1 LTLPWWP
8 DETDIPMPFPS
19 LTEKKNEED
28 IQTISAKGLV
38 GKDLKRI
45 GFKNFVEFMDKKVE
59 NMFSAAIDPVLE
71 SLKNMKE
78 TTVTR
83 QSELSTEFSNTDPS
97 RVLNTTR
104 DCGKTFAGAMDEIMR
119 GTMDENDEN
128 MDMETELRNFHEH
141 HQKAGSDHFMMLP
154 SDDFS
159 GLDDYLQY
167 LRSCPFMPTFDEKLS
182 GGAQFRRLLME
193 VEVFLRFSEVAADTK
208 KKDVIQARGVSMT
221 SLTWRDVVVKLLSAE
236 AHVPLKERV
245 QYVGERVTHFF
256 ESQKPVILQFM
267 LSCKGSTGRF
277 HSADLGPH
285 GVMISSN
292 PMMKHLIYECYD
304 KVARRQLGNF
314 MELFQNM
321 LTSTFANPWT
331 FLKGGTQQEQDAAAV
346 GTKLS
351 DPDTRIPE
359 EIQHRSGMETILNKW
374 LQNIP
379 TESTQIDKAV
389 DHVQKLVLK
398 IYSLIRSQ
406 VCDQVELFTESFF
419 KTPML
424 RQLGMDMSQIE
435 LTDDDKVKYK
445 ERRDKNVT
453 ESKGCEEALKEVSEC
468 IEQLENFKFS
478 CQAASQFGL

>member
-1 LTLPWWP
+1 
-8 DETDIPMPFPS
+8 
-19 LTEKKNEED
+19 
-28 IQTISAKGLV
+28 
-38 GKDLKRI
+38 
-45 GFKNFVEFMDKKVE
+45 
-59 NMFSAAIDPVLE
+59 
-71 SLKNMKE
+71 
-78 TTVTR
+78 
-83 QSELSTEFSNTDPS
+83 
-97 RVLNTTR
+97 
-104 DCGKTFAGAMDEIMR
+104 
-119 GTMDENDEN
+119 
-128 MDMETELRNFHEH
+128 
-141 HQKAGSDHFMMLP
+141 
-154 SDDFS
+154 
-159 GLDDYLQY
+159 
-167 LRSCPFMPTFDEKLS
+167 
-182 GGAQFRRLLME
+182 ME

-256 ESQKPVILQFM
+256 EAQKPVILQFM
-267 LSCKGSTGRF
+267 ISCKGSTGRF

-331 FLKGGTQQEQDAAAV
+331 FLKGGKREDDDVALIKPLQ
-346 GTKLS
+346 G
-351 DPDTRIPE
+351 DPDLRVPE
-359 EIQHRSGMETILNKW
+359 EIQHRSGIEAILNKD

-389 DHVQKLVLK
+389 DLVQKLVLK

-406 VCDQVELFTESFF
+406 VCDQVELFSESFF

-424 RQLGMDMSQIE
+424 RQLGMDMSKIE
-435 LTDDDKVKYK
+435 LTDDDKIKYK
-445 ERRDKNVT
+445 ERREKNVQET
-453 ESKGCEEALKEVSEC
+453 SGCEEAIKEVSEC
-468 IEQLENFKFS
+468 IEQLENFKFM
-478 CQAASQFGL
+478 CQADQMTT